1 MADDNCMNELE
12 ATIQSINTALKK
24 FMQNKELSHIEYLRL
39 RSGNLSR
46 MDQIEAKLVALQVNS
61 ASNGGS
67 NSSPQSLI
75 AETPYTT
82 DDLTSPKELNEAFP
96 VLDAFNLCSDIEPL
110 IVDLD
115 MHIVLKGPPSSVMER
130 DGCSEKEATLVM
142 DINRHGSSV
151 LSNPKVC
158 DLIVVQRQLDI
169 LLSDPP
175 DLVPAPPPPPLAP
188 PWLHHLIYAGPVD
201 LPPLTIE
208 NNTHNSSQLDHEEFS
223 CGYFFSS
230 AFELSIVALDLAK
243 LVDNVMV

>member
-1 MADDNCMNELE
+1 
-12 ATIQSINTALKK
+12 
-24 FMQNKELSHIEYLRL
+24 
-39 RSGNLSR
+39 

-75 AETPYTT
+75 AKTPYTT

-96 VLDAFNLCSDIEPL
+96 VLDASNLCSDIEPL
-110 IVDLD
+110 IADLD
-115 MHIVLKGPPSSVMER
+115 MHIVLKGQPSSFMER
-130 DGCSEKEATLVM
+130 DGCSEKEATLVV

-158 DLIVVQRQLDI
+158 NLIVAHRKLDI

-175 DLVPAPPPPPLAP
+175 DLVPAPPPPLAP
-188 PWLHHLIYAGPVD
+188 PWLHHPVYAGPVD

-208 NNTHNSSQLDHEEFS
+208 NNTRNSSQLDQEVLTRN
-223 CGYFFSS
+223 SS
-230 AFELSIVALDLAK
+230 QFDNPISLQVINTMRENSITASS
-243 LVDNVMV
+243 LVIPFISIDGLFDFGTISLPC